1 MKLHNSTK
9 LVEVYKNIKQTIKKE
24 TGKAYWTYMENI
36 ICYDE
41 NLDVTQKQKKFWNYI
56 NNTRKENTGVSPL
69 RKDGILI
76 DDTKQKAEILNKQYH
91 SVFTVDDIG
100 EKIPTLYDNYPN
112 MPHINIK
119 TDGVEKLLNNLDPSK
134 TTGPDEIPAHILKEY
149 ANEFAPLLAPFYNT
163 SLSRGEVPSDWRQ
176 ANVIPFFKKDE
187 KYLASNYRPVSLTC
201 ICYKY

>member
-9 LVEVYKNIKQTIKKE
+9 LAEAYKNIKQAIQKE
-24 TGKAYWTYMENI
+24 TRKAYWTYTENI

-56 NNTRKENTGVSPL
+56 KNTRKDNTGVSPL

-76 DDTKQKAEILNKQYH
+76 DDTKQKAAILNEQYH

-100 EKIPTLYDNYPN
+100 EKIPTLSDNYPN

-119 TDGVEKLLNNLDPSK
+119 TEGVEKLLKNLDPSK
-134 TTGPDEIPAHILKEY
+134 ATGPDEIPARILKEY
-149 ANEFAPLLAPFYNT
+149 
-163 SLSRGEVPSDWRQ
+163 SL
-176 ANVIPFFKKDE
+176 F
-187 KYLASNYRPVSLTC
+187 L
-201 ICYKY
+201 